1 MNACSLLNTL
11 LSTTKKYLFF
21 IAKKSS
27 LLLLFFAKKKRMLKI
42 IQQMIESF
50 AKVEGKMNEYSI
62 SFSSNSPHGEILGYC
77 SLELN
82 MWN

>member
-1 MNACSLLNTL
+1 M
-11 LSTTKKYLFF
+11 YLVKH
-21 IAKKSS
+21 IIINNKKST

-42 IQQMIESF
+42 IQQMIKSF
-50 AKVEGKMNEYSI
+50 VKVEGKMKEYTI
-62 SFSSNSPHGEILGYC
+62 FFSSNSPDGEILGYC